1 MAITPAIAGSA
12 AAATP
17 IASQMGNPMQAQPD
31 TGNLTALVGQL
42 RQLMQLADQVAQ
54 ANPDIAQT
62 IGQISAICRQAM
74 VQKAQTAP
82 QQNPSAMALP
92 VGSM

>member
-17 IASQMGNPMQAQPD
+17 MSSQMADPMQQSSDA
-31 TGNLTALVGQL
+31 GNLTALVGQL
-42 RQLMQLADQVAQ
+42 RQLMQLADQIAQ

-62 IGQISAICRQAM
+62 IGQIPSICRQAM